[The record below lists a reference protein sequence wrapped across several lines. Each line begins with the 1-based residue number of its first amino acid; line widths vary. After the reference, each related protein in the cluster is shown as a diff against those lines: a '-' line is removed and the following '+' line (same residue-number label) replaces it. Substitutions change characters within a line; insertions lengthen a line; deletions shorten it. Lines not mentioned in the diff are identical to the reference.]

1 LNDRETTANDQE
13 QAMTADT
20 CIVLPEPIRRRGAE
34 LLHLQCWLWG
44 CDIRRAEGNLLLAY
58 GFSRQRPPSGA
69 AGSSAYLMALESGV
83 CVVLWGFGAFY
94 GNPAEGGVYLR
105 RYEFTP
111 VRTAPLNAQRLPWLP
126 DRIRPADIPPE
137 PDVRQR
143 MHRQFVALLEWIA
156 QYEMW
161 VRNTYGLA
169 YRRRCA
175 EESTKHTFRIA
186 IEQLVEEWQ
195 HLAHRCADLS

>member
-83 CVVLWGFGAFY
+83 CVVL
-94 GNPAEGGVYLR
+94 
-105 RYEFTP
+105 
-111 VRTAPLNAQRLPWLP
+111 
-126 DRIRPADIPPE
+126 
-137 PDVRQR
+137 
-143 MHRQFVALLEWIA
+143 
-156 QYEMW
+156 
-161 VRNTYGLA
+161 
-169 YRRRCA
+169 
-175 EESTKHTFRIA
+175 
-186 IEQLVEEWQ
+186 
-195 HLAHRCADLS
+195 